1 MKIAKNIA
9 VLSLSL
15 GLVAG
20 TTLPLAAAET
30 GWFQQ
35 QYPPPGYG
43 SQEYPAP
50 YGGGLRGLVDRTQQD
65 LRMAERQ
72 EHQKEDQRERYE
84 HAQGHL
90 STFDRH
96 LLKGHFDK
104 GELDKAIDSMKDI
117 LDKNV
122 LQASSREALLH
133 DLDGLR
139 AAREHRY

>member
-20 TTLPLAAAET
+20 ATLPLTAAEA
-30 GWFQQ
+30 GWFQ

-43 SQEYPAP
+43 PQEYPAP
-50 YGGGLRGLVDRTQQD
+50 YGGGLRGLVNRTQED

-72 EHQKEDQRERYE
+72 EHQKEDQRERYQ

-96 LLKGHFDK
+96 LTKGHFDK
-104 GELDKAIDSMKDI
+104 GELDKAIDSIKDI

-122 LQASSREALLH
+122 LQASSREALLR